1 MSNKI
6 ALSVEEARQELG
18 LSRTLMYQAVKEG
31 IIEHVRV
38 GRRILIPVRSLEKFL
53 NGGNTQAR
61 DMKDE

>member
-6 ALSVEEARQELG
+6 AISVEEARQELG

-53 NGGNTQAR
+53 NGGSSQVE
-61 DMKDE
+61 DPKDE